1 MALYV
6 PDGAR
11 RRRLAIAVAVGLAA
25 GLLLGF
31 VLGRSTADGLDDGVA
46 SVQEQAAEAA
56 TALERIP
63 IEYEQALAGEGG
75 ESTTTITDAVDRASA
90 QLDEAYEAAIWL
102 GSDAR
107 DGTDAAFAEIE
118 AEVAAGA
125 DLVVVQDAIDAGVA
139 EIQLTFALSP

>member
-1 MALYV
+1 
-6 PDGAR
+6 
-11 RRRLAIAVAVGLAA
+11 VAVGLAA

>member
-1 MALYV
+1 V
-6 PDGAR
+6 R
-11 RRRLAIAVAVGLAA
+11 RTPAAIVEL
-25 GLLLGF
+25 
-31 VLGRSTADGLDDGVA
+31 
-46 SVQEQAAEAA
+46 
-56 TALERIP
+56 
-63 IEYEQALAGEGG
+63 EYEQALAGEGS